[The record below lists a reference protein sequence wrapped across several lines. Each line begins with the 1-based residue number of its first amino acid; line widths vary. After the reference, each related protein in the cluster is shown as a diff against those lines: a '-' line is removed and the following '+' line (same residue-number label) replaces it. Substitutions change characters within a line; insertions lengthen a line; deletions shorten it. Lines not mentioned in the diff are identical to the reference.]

1 MKLVSLAGVAS
12 AALASFA
19 ALAPAPATAADLGG
33 YRGGS
38 VKDGYAPLPV
48 ISQGSAG
55 PCYFRGDV
63 GYSWSNEPSITWP
76 VHSQDTI
83 IDNTGVDA
91 NGNPTSVT
99 TTKSTFITDKV
110 TNASMENTWLAEGG
124 IGCGWGGSRGVRLEA
139 MLGFRGNRKI
149 DGEPGNYTNTTTI
162 LNPVPQPQPAPVPYV
177 NDPMHTNL
185 KTYTLMLNAY
195 KDLGNWGGF
204 TPYVGAGIGAAY
216 HQLDDVYFTGNTALT
231 NRIHGNND
239 LALAWSLMAGV
250 GVQLSDR
257 AVLDVGYRY
266 IDMGKISSQRSDT
279 GGYVNPAVHFDDLT
293 AHEVKVGIRYSFGG
307 GNDCCEAGHQPLK

>member
-12 AALASFA
+12 AALALA
-19 ALAPAPATAADLGG
+19 ALAPAPVAAADLGG

-48 ISQGSAG
+48 ISQGSGG

-63 GYSWSNEPSITWP
+63 GYSMSNDPTITWP
-76 VHSQDTI
+76 VHSQDTV
-83 IDNTGVDA
+83 IDNTVT
-91 NGNPTSVT
+91 PST
-99 TTKSTFITDKV
+99 TTTTSTFITDKV
-110 TNASMENTWLAEGG
+110 TNATIENTWLAEGG
-124 IGCGWGGSRGVRLEA
+124 IGCGFGGSRGVRLEA
-139 MLGFRGNRKI
+139 MLGFRGNRHI
-149 DGEPGNYTNTTTI
+149 TGEPGNYTNTTTTI
-162 LNPVPQPQPAPVPYV
+162 DPVPQPQPAPAPYGG
-177 NDPMHTNL
+177 NADPMHTNL

-204 TPYVGAGIGAAY
+204 TPYVGAGVGAAY
-216 HQLDDVYFTGNTALT
+216 HQLDDVYFTGNPALT

-250 GVQLSDR
+250 GIQLSDR

-266 IDMGKISSQRSDT
+266 IDMGSISSQRSDSA
-279 GGYVNPAVHFDDLT
+279 GYVNPAVKFDDLT

-307 GNDCCEAGHQPLK
+307 GSDCCEVGHQPLK